1 MYNSIY
7 PNYVKSYLGI
17 NNQQIKRKQDDEKS
31 SQSSKQAENSL
42 QEERKRPQ
50 TQQGNETF
58 FPNGEKV
65 AIDYTRRQINIT
77 QVLSDFKNTANAI
90 GAPEDIKQEVYSYLS
105 LVENQ
110 SQKDAPNA
118 FAVFLKSDKTCV
130 ILIWR
135 LV

>member
-50 TQQGNETF
+50 AQQGNETF

-77 QVLSDFKNTANAI
+77 QVLSDFKNTANAF
-90 GAPEDIKQEVYSYLS
+90 GAS
-105 LVENQ
+105 
-110 SQKDAPNA
+110 
-118 FAVFLKSDKTCV
+118 F
-130 ILIWR
+130 
-135 LV
+135 